1 MRRADRLLQ
10 IIQILRRANG
20 PIAASRM
27 AEELE
32 VSLRTLYRDMASL
45 ESTGVPIR
53 GEAGVGYVLEDGYD
67 MPPLM
72 FNASELEALMLGAR
86 MLDGRVDASLSRAAK
101 DAVAK
106 IAAVVPPHLRDVLI
120 DTPLFAPQFVQ
131 PHELAIDP
139 EQVRRSLRR
148 ESQVA
153 IIYEDLKGA
162 ITERTIWPVLISF
175 FDGATV
181 LAAWCTMRNDFRSF
195 RLDRLMQ
202 YDVLDQRMPKP
213 RKTLL
218 VEWKRSAAAA
228 YPKPQTEVR
237 GV

>member
-1 MRRADRLLQ
+1 MLQ

-20 PIAASRM
+20 PVTASRM

-53 GEAGVGYVLEDGYD
+53 GEAGVGYD
-67 MPPLM
+67 MPLLM

-86 MLDGRVDASLSRAAK
+86 MLDGRVDTSLSRVAK
-101 DAVAK
+101 YTVAK
-106 IAAVVPPHLRDVLI
+106 IAAVVPRDLRDVLI
-120 DTPLFAPQFVQ
+120 DTPLFAPQFVAPQ
-131 PHELAIDP
+131 ELAIDP
-139 EQVRRSLRR
+139 ELVRRSLRR
-148 ESQVA
+148 NSQVDVT
-153 IIYEDLKGA
+153 YEDLKGA
-162 ITERTIWPVLISF
+162 VTERVIWLVLISF

-181 LAAWCTMRNDFRSF
+181 LAVWCTLRNDFRSF
-195 RLDRLMQ
+195 RLDRLMR
-202 YDVLDQRMPKP
+202 YDVLDQRLPKP

-218 VEWKRSAAAA
+218 VEWKKSEAAA
-228 YPKPQTEVR
+228 YPKPKVEVR

>member
-20 PIAASRM
+20 PVAASRM

-32 VSLRTLYRDMASL
+32 VSQRTLYRDMASL
-45 ESTGVPIR
+45 ESSGVPIR
-53 GEAGVGYVLEDGYD
+53 GEAGIGYVLEDGYD

-86 MLDGRVDASLSRAAK
+86 MLDGRVDESLSRAAK

-106 IAAVVPPHLRDVLI
+106 IAAVVPKDLRDVLI
-120 DTPLFAPQFVQ
+120 DTPLFAPQFIAPQ
-131 PHELAIDP
+131 KLAIDP
-139 EQVRRSLRR
+139 DLVRRSLRLER
-148 ESQVA
+148 QVS
-153 IIYEDLKGA
+153 ITYEDLKGA
-162 ITERTIWPVLISF
+162 VSERTIWPVLISF

-181 LAAWCTMRNDFRSF
+181 LATWCTLRNDFRSF
-195 RLDRLMQ
+195 RLDRLER
-202 YDVLDQRMPKP
+202 YEVLDQRLPKP

-218 VEWKRSAAAA
+218 VEWKRSSAAA
-228 YPKPQTEVR
+228 YSKPNTEVR